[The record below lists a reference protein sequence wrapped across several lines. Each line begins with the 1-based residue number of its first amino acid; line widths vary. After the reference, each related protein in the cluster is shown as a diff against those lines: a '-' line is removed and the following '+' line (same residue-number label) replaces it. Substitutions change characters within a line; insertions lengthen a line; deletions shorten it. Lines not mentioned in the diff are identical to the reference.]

1 MEQRLNERRSK
12 IRIRHVVKFVVYG
25 SPLTINNLPQSKTMD
40 EIVNKVAQSSLMV
53 FDLEDYYP
61 ESHVVEVDISQW
73 LSEGFLL
80 KEADFRAQLK
90 DTDWSKYQDKYVAL
104 YCATDAILPA
114 WAFALVA
121 VHLATYALHVV
132 HGTKELAVIA
142 WYEDILKKLD
152 YTDYIDKPVILKGC
166 SKKAVPNQV
175 YTVAIQ
181 KLQKVAKSVMF
192 GEACS
197 AVPLYKRK

>member
-1 MEQRLNERRSK
+1 
-12 IRIRHVVKFVVYG
+12 
-25 SPLTINNLPQSKTMD
+25 MD

-61 ESHVVEVDISQW
+61 NNHVVCLDISQW
-73 LSEGFLL
+73 LLEGFLL
-80 KEADFRAQLK
+80 KEADFRQQLK
-90 DTDWSKYQDKYVAL
+90 NADFTPYQDKYVAL

-114 WAFALVA
+114 WAFALVT
-121 VHLATYALHVV
+121 VHVAPYALKVIQGSQALATI
-132 HGTKELAVIA
+132 E
-142 WYEDILKKLD
+142 WYQDILNKLD
-152 YTDYIDKPVILKGC
+152 YTDYFDKPVILKGC
-166 SKKAVPNQV
+166 AKKAVPNEV
-175 YTVAIQ
+175 YTLAIQ

>member
-1 MEQRLNERRSK
+1 M
-12 IRIRHVVKFVVYG
+12 V
-25 SPLTINNLPQSKTMD
+25 NLKLEISQMD

-61 ESHVVEVDISQW
+61 DNHVVEVDISQW
-73 LSEGFLL
+73 LVEVFLL

-90 DTDWSKYQDKYVAL
+90 YTDWSKYEDKYVAL

-121 VHLATYALHVV
+121 VHVAPYALKVIQGSQVLAT
-132 HGTKELAVIA
+132 IA
-142 WYEDILKKLD
+142 WYQDILNKLD
-152 YTDYIDKPVILKGC
+152 YTDYFDKPVILKGC